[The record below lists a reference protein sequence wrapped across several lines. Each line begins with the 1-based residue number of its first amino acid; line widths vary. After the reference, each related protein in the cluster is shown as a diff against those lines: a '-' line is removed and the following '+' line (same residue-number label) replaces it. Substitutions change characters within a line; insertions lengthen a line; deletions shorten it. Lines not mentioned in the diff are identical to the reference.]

1 MIAQVQ
7 PTRLQRNNWQRTKGR
22 RHGQGLWTRPILAAS
37 MPVRAIQKKW
47 APRAVLFPWEIGGYM
62 ALAVLIA
69 VMADGLAWALDIGV
83 AVLAGAVAAC
93 IVQFALSRNLS
104 MANSAGQRVRAKI
117 LTHYVLGTM
126 EGRVAEAFRKADKNP
141 QDGAARRDARELG
154 REARADAELLES
166 EYAIIDGGPQ
176 GFGVDRYEFIVG
188 RENRGRGLT
197 KLVTLDEKLEQY
209 GRA

>member
-1 MIAQVQ
+1 MIARRALPDCSVI
-7 PTRLQRNNWQRTKGR
+7 TGNARKGEGMDR
-22 RHGQGLWTRPILAAS
+22 GFGPGPYWPHPCRS
-37 MPVRAIQKKW
+37 RAIQKKW

-83 AVLAGAVAAC
+83 AVLAGAAAAC

-104 MANSAGQRVRAKI
+104 LANSAGQRVRAKI

-126 EGRVAEAFRKADKNP
+126 EGRVAEAFRKADENR
-141 QDGAARRDARELG
+141 QDGEARRDARELG

>member
-1 MIAQVQ
+1 MRSRQG
-7 PTRLQRNNWQRTKGR
+7 RT
-22 RHGQGLWTRPILAAS
+22 TRPILAAP

-83 AVLAGAVAAC
+83 AVLAGAAAAC

-126 EGRVAEAFRKADKNP
+126 EGRVAEAFRKADENP
-141 QDGAARRDARELG
+141 QDGEARRDARELG

-176 GFGVDRYEFIVG
+176 GFGVDRYEFIVA